1 MGETMMD
8 ELKRL
13 IVEHMTYVRS
23 VAESY
28 DKQDLRLIAGRT
40 WSSYYAFDWV
50 LDTIAELEIKDAG
63 EVSQEGSE
71 AE

>member
-1 MGETMMD
+1 MN

-28 DKQDLRLIAGRT
+28 DRQDLRLIAGRT
-40 WSSYYAFDWV
+40 WSSYYSFDWV
-50 LDTIAELEIKDAG
+50 LDTIAELEAKNAG

-71 AE
+71 TE